1 MGWCRVIPELRL
13 GMGPSRRVL
22 IFFGVIIAFFLI
34 LPLIVII
41 PTSWTAGEIV
51 QFPPTGFS
59 LQWYKAVFADNTWT
73 SAFWVSVRVGFFGSV
88 IATTFGTAAALGMRR
103 LARNRGTRVVQ
114 GLFILP
120 LALPYVAYALG
131 TYQLVTKINSNLE
144 NGLLPLILA
153 ESVIAMPLV
162 YVVVAGALAGVDPRL
177 TRAAATMGARWP
189 TVVWRVELP
198 LIKLAILGGFV
209 FAFATIFDEATLAIF
224 LGPLTE
230 LTIAQQLYRA
240 ASESIAPTLSAV
252 STMITALAMLILVTG
267 TLILRRGTHLR
278 QGFRA

>member
-1 MGWCRVIPELRL
+1 
-13 GMGPSRRVL
+13 
-22 IFFGVIIAFFLI
+22 
-34 LPLIVII
+34 
-41 PTSWTAGEIV
+41 
-51 QFPPTGFS
+51 
-59 LQWYKAVFADNTWT
+59 
-73 SAFWVSVRVGFFGSV
+73 VSVRVGFFGSV
-88 IATTFGTAAALGMRR
+88 IATTFGTGAALGMRR

-131 TYQLVTKINSNLE
+131 AYQLVTKINSNLE

-177 TRAAATMGARWP
+177 TRAASTMGARWP

-278 QGFRA
+278 QGVRA